1 MKYYEFDTELA
12 CQERAVVY
20 NTRQQAASRAVG
32 DMVTTE
38 WAKPRQGVNGKWYL
52 QKPLH
57 LHCKDI
63 DLICCVVVDDPEF
76 PPEEDPTQ

>member
-57 LHCKDI
+57 LYCKDI

-76 PPEEDPTQ
+76 PDNEF